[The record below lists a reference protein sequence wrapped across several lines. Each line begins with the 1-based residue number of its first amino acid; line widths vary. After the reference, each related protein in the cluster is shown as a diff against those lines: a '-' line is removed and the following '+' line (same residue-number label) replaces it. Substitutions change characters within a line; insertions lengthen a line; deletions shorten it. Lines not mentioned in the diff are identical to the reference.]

1 MPLEK
6 AHALVLRLVDFSETS
21 QVVTL
26 FTREFGK
33 IGALAK
39 GAHRQKGPFDSALDL
54 LTLARVVFLRKSSG
68 GLDLLTEAKLEH
80 RFRPPDRDLA
90 PLFAGY
96 YLAELL
102 LGLTD
107 DYDPH
112 PELFDSAAETLQT
125 LSRDGEMNISPLMLA
140 FEMNALRLVGHLPNL
155 EECVEC
161 GKPITSDRL
170 VAFGQSSGGVLC
182 RSCRPGKRHIA
193 QIHGESLK
201 THQWYARCN
210 GNAEQAPPY
219 QITGEVRGVIN
230 HSISHLLGREPKMQR
245 HLRFLVQEQKMGPT

>member
-1 MPLEK
+1 MSLEN

-21 QVVTL
+21 QIVTL
-26 FTREFGK
+26 FTKEYGK

-54 LTLARVVFLRKSSG
+54 LTRARIVFLRKSSG

-80 RFRPPDRDLA
+80 RFRPPDRDLNR
-90 PLFAGY
+90 LFAGY

-112 PELFDSAAETLQT
+112 PELFESAAETLQT
-125 LSRDGEMNISPLMLA
+125 LSQVGEINISPVILA
-140 FEMNALRLVGHLPNL
+140 FEMNALRLLGHLPNL

-161 GKPITSDRL
+161 GKPIATNQL

-193 QIHGESLK
+193 QINSESLR
-201 THQWYARCN
+201 TLQWYARCR
-210 GNAEQAPPY
+210 GNIESDPLHP
-219 QITGEVRGVIN
+219 ITGEVRGVIN
-230 HSISHLLGREPKMQR
+230 HSISHLLGREAKMQK
-245 HLRFLVQEQKMGPT
+245 HLRFLVQETRPL

>member
-6 AHALVLRLVDFSETS
+6 AHALILRLVDFSETS
-21 QVVTL
+21 QIVTL
-26 FTREFGK
+26 FTKEYGK

-54 LTLARVVFLRKSSG
+54 LTRVRIVFLRKSSG

-80 RFRPPDRDLA
+80 RFRPPDRDLT

-112 PELFDSAAETLQT
+112 PELFESAAETLEI
-125 LSRDGEMNISPLMLA
+125 LSYDGEKNISPVILA
-140 FEMNALRLVGHLPNL
+140 FEMNALRLLGHLPNL

-161 GKPITSDRL
+161 GKPIATDRL

-182 RSCRPGKRHIA
+182 RNCRPGKRHIA
-193 QIHGESLK
+193 QINRESLK
-201 THQWYARCN
+201 TLQWYARCK
-210 GNAEQAPPY
+210 GNVDSDPLH

-230 HSISHLLGREPKMQR
+230 HSISHLLGREPKMQK
-245 HLRFLVQEQKMGPT
+245 HLRFLVQETRPL

>member
-6 AHALVLRLVDFSETS
+6 AHALILRLVDFSETS

-26 FTREFGK
+26 FTKEFGK

-39 GAHRQKGPFDSALDL
+39 GAHRHKGPFDSALDL
-54 LTLARVVFLRKSSG
+54 LTRVRVVFLRKSSG
-68 GLDLLTEAKLEH
+68 GLDLLTEARLEH
-80 RFRPPDRDLA
+80 RFRPPDRDLT

-96 YLAELL
+96 YVAELL

-112 PELFDSAAETLQT
+112 PELFESAAQTLQT
-125 LSRDGEMNISPLMLA
+125 LSQDGEINISPLILA
-140 FEMNALRLVGHLPNL
+140 FEMNALRLLGHLPNL

-161 GKPITSDRL
+161 GKPMSTDQL

-182 RSCRPGKRHIA
+182 QTCRPGKRHIA
-193 QIHGESLK
+193 QINGESLN
-201 THQWYARCN
+201 TLQWYARCK
-210 GNAEQAPPY
+210 GNVDLVPPH
-219 QITGEVRGVIN
+219 QITGEIRGVIN
-230 HSISHLLGREPKMQR
+230 HSISHLLGRELKMQK
-245 HLRFLVQEQKMGPT
+245 HLRFLAQREGKT

>member
-1 MPLEK
+1 MPIEK
-6 AHALVLRLVDFSETS
+6 AHAIVLRLVDFSETS

-80 RFRPPDRDLA
+80 RFRPPDHDLT

-107 DYDPH
+107 EYDPH
-112 PELFDSAAETLQT
+112 PELFDVVAKTLHT
-125 LSRDGEMNISPLMLA
+125 LSREGKVNISPLILS
-140 FEMNALRLVGHLPNL
+140 FEMNALRLLGHLPNL
-155 EECVEC
+155 EQCVEC
-161 GKPITSDRL
+161 GKPIATEGY

-182 RSCRPGKRHIA
+182 RRCRPGKKHVS
-193 QIHGESLK
+193 QIRGESLK
-201 THQWYARCN
+201 TLQWYARC
-210 GNAEQAPPY
+210 EEKSHQAPPY
-219 QITGEVRGVIN
+219 LISGEVRGVIN
-230 HSISHLLGREPKMQR
+230 HSISHLLGREPRMQK
-245 HLRFLVQEQKMGPT
+245 HLQFLIQD

>member
-6 AHALVLRLVDFSETS
+6 AHAIVLRLVDFSETS

-54 LTLARVVFLRKSSG
+54 LTSARVVFLRKSTG

-80 RFRPPDRDLA
+80 RFRPPGNDLN

-107 DYDPH
+107 EYDPH
-112 PELFDSAAETLQT
+112 PELFDIATKTLRL
-125 LSRDGEMNISPLMLA
+125 LSLKGEGKISPLILS
-140 FEMNALRLVGHLPNL
+140 FEMNALRLLGHLPNL
-155 EECVEC
+155 KECVEC
-161 GKPITSDRL
+161 GRPIKTEGY

-182 RSCRPGKRHIA
+182 RACRPGTRHVS
-193 QIHGESLK
+193 QIRGESLK
-201 THQWYARCN
+201 TLQWYAECE
-210 GNAEQAPPY
+210 GDIYQTPPCL
-219 QITGEVRGVIN
+219 ISGEVRGVIN
-230 HSISHLLGREPKMQR
+230 HSISHLLGREPRMQK
-245 HLRFLVQEQKMGPT
+245 HLRFLIQD